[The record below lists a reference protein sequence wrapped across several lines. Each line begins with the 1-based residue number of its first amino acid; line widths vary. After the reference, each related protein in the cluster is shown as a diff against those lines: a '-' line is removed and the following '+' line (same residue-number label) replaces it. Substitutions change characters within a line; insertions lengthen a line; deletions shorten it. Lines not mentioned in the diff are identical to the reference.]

1 MEKAVTITRFLAAA
15 AAVVSVWFAGLAMLT
30 LFVEPEANVNVFG
43 REPQLLRA
51 LAGSDVRL
59 LSSGRGFMRVR
70 GDGPGFVRQLYAH
83 GAWLVLPGTAGGCG
97 IPAADLVKKTWTMRA
112 GVL

>member
-1 MEKAVTITRFLAAA
+1 MHKAANSAKFLAAA
-15 AAVVSVWFAGLAMLT
+15 AAVATVWFVGLATLT
-30 LFVEPEANVNVFG
+30 VAFEPEADVNVFG

-59 LSSGRGFMRVR
+59 MSSGRGFMRVR
-70 GDGPGFVRQLYAH
+70 GDGPGFVWQLYAH